1 MKRFFYLLTTAFILC
16 LLLFDG
22 FSSRSGAV
30 YEGTANANM
39 MIRRHERRQQFGKAS
54 LWREAAAECLDAIS
68 IPLAKIMVEYCQ
80 RRGNVEC
87 VMEMQ
92 AEIADTKM
100 QIDEHLRRAKEN
112 WKKAKK
118 DEKGLDA
125 ERANIDKFI
134 AEWVPH
140 YPDRFYEF
148 GIYRNVFRE
157 RIDELR
163 ELGKFGD
170 ALILEAEASDMCA
183 RQYEDVTVKYFTN
196 KAKVAEAEAYQKLRD
211 EHLKRSAMLRA
222 LAKEDPETW
231 PAEADKRD
239 FSPPKAKYKLSADKA
254 IKLARSDKRI
264 KQVLEGK
271 RNFRE
276 FAWFQGFCWTV
287 AYYSQDWGSLAIAF
301 VDDEAGKITDVLIS
315 PGDLEERER
324 EEAEERE
331 RELRLSPERVIQ
343 IVRGNSA
350 VKKYFTEHPNAKTE
364 AAYNWR
370 YNCWIVEVILNNRE
384 VGMVSVSDGTEEVLE
399 ISLGDE

>member
-39 MIRRHERRQQFGKAS
+39 MIRRYERRQQFGKAA

-68 IPLAKIMVEYCQ
+68 IPLAKIMVEYCK
-80 RRGNVEC
+80 RTGNVGC
-87 VMEMQ
+87 VREMQ
-92 AEIADTKM
+92 AEITDTKM
-100 QIDEHLRRAKEN
+100 RIDEHLRRAKEN
-112 WKKAKK
+112 REKAKE
-118 DEKGLDA
+118 DEEGLDA
-125 ERANIDKFI
+125 ERVNIGKFI

-157 RIDELR
+157 RIDELK
-163 ELGKFGD
+163 ELEKLGD

-183 RQYEDVTVKYFTN
+183 RQYEDVTVKYFRS
-196 KAKVAEAEAYQKLRD
+196 KAKIAEAEAYQKLRD

-222 LAKEDPETW
+222 LAKENPKNW
-231 PAEADKRD
+231 PAEADRRD
-239 FSPPKAKYKLSADKA
+239 FSPPKTKHKLTADQA
-254 IKLARSDKRI
+254 IRLARSDKKV
-264 KQVLEGK
+264 KQVLEK
-271 RNFRE
+271 NRNFRE

-287 AYYSQDWGSLAIAF
+287 AYYSRDWGSLAIVF
-301 VDDEAGKITDVLIS
+301 VDDEAGKVTDVLIS

-324 EEAEERE
+324 DEAEERE
-331 RELRLSPERVIQ
+331 RELRLSPKRVIQ
-343 IVRGNSA
+343 IVRGHST
-350 VKKYFTEHPNAKTE
+350 VRKYLAEHPNAKTE

-370 YNCWIVEVILNNRE
+370 YNCWIVEIILNNRE